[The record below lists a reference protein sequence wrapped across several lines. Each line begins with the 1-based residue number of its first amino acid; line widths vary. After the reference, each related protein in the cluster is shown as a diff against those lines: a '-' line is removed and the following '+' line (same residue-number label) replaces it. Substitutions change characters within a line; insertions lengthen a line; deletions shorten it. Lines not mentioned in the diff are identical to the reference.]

1 VNVCVIALD
10 ACAATGAHLIFAQH
24 YISFMYLV
32 TIAAGLIRTTGMST
46 DAGALIGYV
55 VMATYLMVALTR
67 VYLEPTGLTLLKGA
81 ALLLLTLVLNAFASF
96 VAIRMT
102 LVLV

>member
-1 VNVCVIALD
+1 
-10 ACAATGAHLIFAQH
+10 
-24 YISFMYLV
+24 
-32 TIAAGLIRTTGMST
+32 
-46 DAGALIGYV
+46 
-55 VMATYLMVALTR
+55 MVALTR